1 MTPALQTAAAHPG
14 SVPAAKLSPPRA
26 GRVQVLRAAIAAR
39 AAEALGARLVL
50 VRAPAGFGKTTAMR
64 QLRDQFDAAGLAT
77 AWLTLDAADN
87 DMPRFLQSLGRA
99 LQLPDLPAPVADD
112 PFGTLEALAREE
124 LPFALF
130 LDDFELMHSE
140 AVLGLMR
147 QLAEQLPPRGR
158 LVIGSRAL
166 PELGLGRLRA
176 RGQLLEI
183 DSAALRFTESEA
195 AEFFRLRGAPLPRD
209 TLVRLLDK
217 TEGWIGA
224 LWLASL
230 ALERHGPHSDFVERF
245 SGSDRAV
252 ADYLAEDVLAQQ
264 SQEVRDFLL
273 RTSILRT
280 LDAQVC
286 QALAPR
292 SD

>member
-1 MTPALQTAAAHPG
+1 MSFPTPFAPLPAT
-14 SVPAAKLSPPRA
+14 VPAAKLSPPGA
-26 GRVQVLRAAIAAR
+26 GRVQVLRAAVAAR
-39 AAEALGARLVL
+39 AAQALGARLVL

-64 QLRDQFDAAGLAT
+64 QLRDQFEAAGLAT

-99 LQLPDLPAPVADD
+99 LQLPDLPAPMADD

-130 LDDFELMHSE
+130 LDDFELLHSE

-147 QLAEQLPPRGR
+147 QLAQQLPPRGR

-183 DSAALRFTESEA
+183 DSAA
-195 AEFFRLRGAPLPRD
+195 AP
-209 TLVRLLDK
+209 
-217 TEGWIGA
+217 
-224 LWLASL
+224 
-230 ALERHGPHSDFVERF
+230 
-245 SGSDRAV
+245 
-252 ADYLAEDVLAQQ
+252 
-264 SQEVRDFLL
+264 
-273 RTSILRT
+273 
-280 LDAQVC
+280 VC
-286 QALAPR
+286 ARPR
-292 SD
+292 SLPDLMCGMTVDGTENKACTWPPSKSVVACAP